1 MIDRKLGAFTYVGKH
16 INSRPMYEK
25 VGDTN
30 VKLWFANDAHVGPAW
45 VIGHKSHLGK
55 YHGAIAV
62 LDDATRPE
70 DIKATCGTS
79 GALPL
84 PISEA
89 VGNLWTAYVYIYV
102 YFMA

>member
-1 MIDRKLGAFTYVGKH
+1 MTSVFSGAAQMIDRKLGAFTYVGKH
-16 INSRPMYEK
+16 INSRPMYEN

-70 DIKATCGTS
+70 DIKATWN
-79 GALPL
+79 
-84 PISEA
+84 E
-89 VGNLWTAYVYIYV
+89 
-102 YFMA
+102 